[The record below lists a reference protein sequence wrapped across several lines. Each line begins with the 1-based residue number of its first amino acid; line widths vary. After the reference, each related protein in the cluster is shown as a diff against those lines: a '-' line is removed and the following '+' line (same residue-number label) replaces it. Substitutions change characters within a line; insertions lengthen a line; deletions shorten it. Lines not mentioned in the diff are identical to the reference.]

1 MEPEKHMRVTLW
13 AALTL
18 LVAGIVAPLAIWRH
32 AQAGWLEQDGLLR
45 EQEERLTVL
54 SAENHRLSKVAEQ
67 AQGPSPS
74 DERLRELLK
83 LRGEIGL
90 LRRMAGE
97 ADQLRAI
104 NRHLETARTNSSGE
118 LPAPPPDTA
127 ILARWPKGQLAFAG
141 YADPASALET
151 ALCAMSRSDTNALA
165 ASVTPEA
172 MRRMTRED
180 WVGAEHGAAADEIA
194 ASTRN
199 IADSLSPSGAF
210 YLVGQKLTAED
221 QAILDVY
228 FDGEG
233 KTRKFA
239 LQRIGAEWKL
249 KAMGAAGGEDGDLG
263 APVWP

>member
-1 MEPEKHMRVTLW
+1 MKHIGFTLW
-13 AALTL
+13 LAVAL
-18 LVAGIVAPLAIWRH
+18 LVASIAAPMAIWRH
-32 AQAGWLEQDGLLR
+32 AQARWLEQDGLRR
-45 EQEERLTVL
+45 EQEERLTGL
-54 SAENHRLSKVAEQ
+54 STENHRLSKLAEQ

-74 DERLRELLK
+74 DEQLRGLLK
-83 LRGEIGL
+83 LRGQIGL

-97 ADQLRAI
+97 ADQLRAT
-104 NRHLETARTNSSGE
+104 NQQLEAARANSSRQLSAP
-118 LPAPPPDTA
+118 LPGAA
-127 ILARWPKGQLAFAG
+127 IIARWPKGQLAVAG

-151 ALCAMSRSDTNALA
+151 ALCAMSRGDANLLA

-172 MRRMTRED
+172 KRRMTRED
-180 WVGAEHGAAADEIA
+180 WVGAEHGPAADEIA

-228 FDGEG
+228 FDAEG

-239 LQRIGAEWKL
+239 FEKIGAEWKL

>member
-1 MEPEKHMRVTLW
+1 MDPQKHRRFTLW
-13 AALTL
+13 VAVAL
-18 LVAGIVAPLAIWRH
+18 LVASFAAPLAIWRH
-32 AQAGWLEQDGLLR
+32 AQARWLEQDGLLR
-45 EQEERLTVL
+45 ERAGRLTGL
-54 SAENHRLSKVAEQ
+54 SAENHRLSRLAEQ
-67 AQGPSPS
+67 AKGPSLS
-74 DERLRELLK
+74 DQRLREVLR

-97 ADQLRAI
+97 AAQLRAM
-104 NRHLETARTNSSGE
+104 NQQLEAARTNPSRE
-118 LPAPPPDTA
+118 LSAPPPDA
-127 ILARWPKGQLAFAG
+127 VILARWPKGQLAFAG
-141 YADPASALET
+141 YADPAAALET
-151 ALCAMSRSDTNALA
+151 ALCAMSRGDANLLA

-172 MRRMTRED
+172 KRTMTRED
-180 WVGAEHGAAADEIA
+180 WVGAEHGPAADEIA

-210 YLVGQKLTAED
+210 YLVGQKLTGED

-228 FDGEG
+228 FDAEG

-239 LQRIGAEWKL
+239 LEKIGAEWKL